1 MHTQSDFGGSA
12 LMTNFQCLTLASWDD
27 VLYRTSNGV
36 NLWLSRAY
44 HTTWIFVGAWV
55 VVQLALAVLAEAG
68 DCVICTHAYIISY
81 TYTHVRT
88 HS

>member
-55 VVQLALAVLAEAG
+55 VVQLALAVLAEAFVQ
-68 DCVICTHAYIISY
+68 VIIYIYMYIY
-81 TYTHVRT
+81 IYIYIYILA
-88 HS
+88 